1 MQALPH
7 TYTVAAS
14 GQASDSLT
22 IAAGE
27 LDNFSVS
34 PPAQFGGPG
43 DQWSPEDLLMAS
55 ASSCFI
61 LSFRAI
67 TSASKF
73 DWLSIECQSTG
84 ILDKVERSVKFT
96 KITTAVKLVIADG
109 ISKDKAAKLL
119 QKAEDLCLISNSLSC
134 SCHLEIEVLTG

>member
-96 KITTAVKLVIADG
+96 KITTTVKLVIADG

>member
-67 TSASKF
+67 TRASKF

-96 KITTAVKLVIADG
+96 KITTTVKLVIADG

>member
-67 TSASKF
+67 TRASKF

-84 ILDKVERSVKFT
+84 ILDKVERSVEFT

-134 SCHLEIEVLTG
+134 SCHLEIEILTG